1 MAQIFP
7 EWTNKLPSLIIIN
20 VVVGVI
26 AITAFIWYFFSPE
39 YTDVGYRPVQPV
51 PYSHKFHAGDLGLD
65 CRYCHTSVEI
75 SSVSIIPPT
84 NTCMNCHSLI
94 LTDSEKLAPIRESF
108 NTGSPM
114 QWIKVHNLP
123 DFVYFNHSVHISA
136 GVGCFSCHG
145 NIAEMEV
152 VTQEEP
158 LSMGWC
164 LECHRN
170 PAPNLRPIE
179 EVTNMKWTP
188 PANQVEIGAQLVIAR
203 NISPPE
209 DCSGCHR

>member
-7 EWTNKLPSLIIIN
+7 EWANKLPPIILIN
-20 VVVGVI
+20 VVAG
-26 AITAFIWYFFSPE
+26 AITLISLIWYFGSPE

-94 LTDSEKLAPIRESF
+94 LTDSEKLAPVRESF
-108 NTGSPM
+108 NTGTPLE
-114 QWIKVHNLP
+114 WIKVHDLP

-136 GVGCFSCHG
+136 GVGCISCHG

-152 VTQEEP
+152 VTQQEP
-158 LSMGWC
+158 LSMSWC
-164 LECHRN
+164 LECHRD

-179 EVTNMKWTP
+179 EVTNMRWTP
-188 PANQVEIGAQLVIAR
+188 PANQAVIGAQLMIDR
-203 NISPPE
+203 NINPPE
-209 DCSGCHR
+209 DCSACHR